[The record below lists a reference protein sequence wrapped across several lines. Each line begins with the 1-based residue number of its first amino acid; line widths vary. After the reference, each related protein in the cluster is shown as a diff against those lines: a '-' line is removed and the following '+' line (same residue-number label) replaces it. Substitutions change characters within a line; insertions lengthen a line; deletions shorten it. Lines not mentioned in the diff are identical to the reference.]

1 MFYLMVRHHM
11 RSYTDKPPPIST
23 FELLGV
29 YVMPMTRIRIKTNL
43 LVRVENVFLLSIR
56 LERKVGDLT
65 WKTAN
70 ILFQGM

>member
-1 MFYLMVRHHM
+1 M
-11 RSYTDKPPPIST
+11 RAYMDKPSPIST

-43 LVRVENVFLLSIR
+43 LVGVENVFLLGIR
-56 LERKVGDLT
+56 LERKVGGYMT
-65 WKTAN
+65 WKAAN

>member
-1 MFYLMVRHHM
+1 M
-11 RSYTDKPPPIST
+11 RSYTDKPSPIST

-29 YVMPMTRIRIKTNL
+29 YAMPMTRIGIKTNL
-43 LVRVENVFLLSIR
+43 LVGAENEFLLGIC
-56 LERKVGDLT
+56 LERKVGGYMT

>member
-1 MFYLMVRHHM
+1 M

-29 YVMPMTRIRIKTNL
+29 WAMPMTRIGIKTNL
-43 LVRVENVFLLSIR
+43 LVGAENVFLLDIH
-56 LERKVGDLT
+56 LERKVNGYMT
-65 WKTAN
+65 WKAAN